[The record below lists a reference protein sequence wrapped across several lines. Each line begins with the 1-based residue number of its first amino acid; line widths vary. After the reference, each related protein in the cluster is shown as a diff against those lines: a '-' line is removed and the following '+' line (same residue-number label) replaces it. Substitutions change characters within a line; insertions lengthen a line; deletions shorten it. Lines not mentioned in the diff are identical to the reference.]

1 MSINS
6 VSISG
11 NLGRD
16 PELRVTPTGTS
27 VLSLSVTAG
36 PAGTGV
42 RASGDAGGPTAAGG
56 TSLRAARSGRVRREH
71 SVLGGRMAIIIQD
84 DMVKAAKAM
93 PKEQGMEF
101 AMALLNY
108 GLTGEEPEGSPT
120 WLPTFIACKRLLGTP
135 VHNEREP

>member
-1 MSINS
+1 
-6 VSISG
+6 
-11 NLGRD
+11 
-16 PELRVTPTGTS
+16 
-27 VLSLSVTAG
+27 
-36 PAGTGV
+36 
-42 RASGDAGGPTAAGG
+42 
-56 TSLRAARSGRVRREH
+56 
-71 SVLGGRMAIIIQD
+71 MAIIIQD